1 MLISI
6 DTPLISN
13 LDMCENIALIKE
25 VHENLSV
32 SKANNLA
39 LQILRK
45 IDLKEIGH
53 KYIGNCSDEEIFL
66 VMYIRA
72 VMSQEK
78 NVILKLPSRILGN
91 LFRIKKLIQNM
102 IDIGINKKIIILDLV
117 SNENYYEGLECSIEK
132 LN

>member
-13 LDMCENIALIKE
+13 LNMCENIALIKE

-32 SKANNLA
+32 FKANNLA
-39 LQILRK
+39 LNILRK
-45 IDLKEIGH
+45 IGLEEIG
-53 KYIGNCSDEEIFL
+53 YEYVGNCSDEEIFL

-91 LFRIKKLIQNM
+91 LFSIKKLIQNM
-102 IDIGINKKIIILDLV
+102 IDLGFNKKIIILDLV
-117 SNENYYEGLECSIEK
+117 SNENYYEGCECNIEK